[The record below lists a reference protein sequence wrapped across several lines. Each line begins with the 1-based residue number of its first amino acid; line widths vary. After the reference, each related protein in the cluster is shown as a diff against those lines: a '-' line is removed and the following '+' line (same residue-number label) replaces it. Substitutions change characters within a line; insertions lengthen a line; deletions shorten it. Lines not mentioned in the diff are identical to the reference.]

1 MCLGATFLID
11 KGTVCFTEETMTCAE
26 THWMWLFQHKCA
38 FLLKKIPMST
48 LGTMALVVHNLI
60 VSKPQEKKHT
70 LCFAK
75 EDLPLS
81 FSCGPGFMTQG

>member
-1 MCLGATFLID
+1 MA
-11 KGTVCFTEETMTCAE
+11 CAE

-38 FLLKKIPMST
+38 FLLKKIPVST

-60 VSKPQEKKHT
+60 VSKPQENKHT
-70 LCFAK
+70 LRFAK

-81 FSCGPGFMTQG
+81 FSCGPGFMSQETSPWRMVPFRALDQGGA